1 MTSRVRWI
9 FGAALVVG
17 AIAPAVA
24 QTGAAPAAPASK
36 SAGVQVDVS
45 KNAQLTPEQQLAEA
59 DVALSKM
66 ERASSGIR
74 RQLEQARKDRD
85 VVKTLCLDDKLSQ
98 IDVAIRSARE
108 RKNALVAAASR
119 KDSELSNH
127 EFVIL
132 MVLRQRGD
140 QLVAEA
146 NQCIGEESS
155 YLEKTKVVTTVDPGI
170 SQGDDGNYPQ
180 TGPLPGFIIDPPSC
194 VSCAR

>member
-1 MTSRVRWI
+1 MSSRVRWI
-9 FGAALVVG
+9 VGAALLAT
-17 AIAPAVA
+17 AIAPAIA
-24 QTGAAPAAPASK
+24 QTNLPKPPPERDGQ
-36 SAGVQVDVS
+36 GQVDVS
-45 KNAQLTPEQQLAEA
+45 KRAQLTPEQQVAES
-59 DVALSKM
+59 DVALGKM

-108 RKNALVAAASR
+108 RKNALVAAVSR
-119 KDSELSNH
+119 KDSELANH

-146 NQCIGEESS
+146 NQCIGEEAS
-155 YLEKTKVVTTVDPGI
+155 YLEKTKVTTTVDPGI
-170 SQGDDGNYPQ
+170 SQGDEGTYP
-180 TGPLPGFIIDPPSC
+180 PPALPGFILEPPSC

>member
-1 MTSRVRWI
+1 MSSRVRWI
-9 FGAALVVG
+9 IGAALLMS
-17 AIAPAVA
+17 AIAPAIA
-24 QTGAAPAAPASK
+24 QTPSTAQAPAPAA
-36 SAGVQVDVS
+36 GEVDVN
-45 KNAQLTPEQQLAEA
+45 KRAQLTPEQQLAEA
-59 DVALSKM
+59 DVALGKM

-108 RKNALVAAASR
+108 RKAALVAAVSR

-140 QLVAEA
+140 QLVAES
-146 NQCIGEESS
+146 NQCIGEEAS

-170 SQGDDGNYPQ
+170 AQSEEGNFPAP
-180 TGPLPGFIIDPPSC
+180 GLPGFILEPPAC